1 MKLLEKCIAQY
12 ANNLLA
18 SKELVLRTDRDR
30 GDNPFIEF
38 YSDEA
43 DQKLIIIILNT
54 VYIEDMTSD
63 PALGAKNR
71 TDIHFSISQLDDIID
86 ILSPFI
92 DSLSITFDDT
102 PRSTPDP
109 TGMEYPNGL
118 PLGETKTITWIPA
131 RMIVNYADKDFSI
144 EATKVKVYIDVEK
157 YKKENKIRKKFHLGA
172 NMGTTILKK
181 ADSVNNFELLIDYS
195 QLKRFLYSMKVAKMW
210 FKI

>member
-1 MKLLEKCIAQY
+1 MKLLGKCRAQY

-18 SKELVLRTDRDR
+18 SKKLVLRTDRDR

-38 YSDEA
+38 YSNEA
-43 DQKLIIIILNT
+43 DQKLVIIILNN
-54 VYIEDMTSD
+54 VYIEDMTSN

-71 TDIHFSISQLDDIID
+71 TDIHFNISQLDAIID

-92 DSLSITFDDT
+92 DPLSITFDDT

-118 PLGETKTITWIPA
+118 PLGETKPITWITA

-144 EATKVKVYIDVEK
+144 EATKVKVYIEVEK
-157 YKKENKIRKKFHLGA
+157 YKNGNKIRKKFHLGA
-172 NMGTTILKK
+172 NMGTAILKK
-181 ADSVNNFELLIDYS
+181 AGSVNNFELLIDYS
-195 QLKRFLYSMKVAKMW
+195 QLKRFLHSMNVAKMW